1 MNILEFFFGIFK
13 EFFNTINVDIFGFGF
28 TWLELILAFAIIFA
42 VMSFLKGIV
51 GVGDHINLDSIL
63 HNYKMNNSTR
73 ENQVV
78 SKSYPSSDLV
88 DVWGDGTYLVP
99 KSKYYGD
106 D

>member
-13 EFFNTINVDIFGFGF
+13 ECFNTINVDFFGFGF
-28 TWLELILAFAIIFA
+28 TWLELILGVAIIFV
-42 VMSFLKGIV
+42 VMNFLKSVV
-51 GVGDHINLDSIL
+51 GVGDSIAFDRL
-63 HNYKMNNSTR
+63 VHDYKMTNRAR

-78 SKSYPSSDLV
+78 SKSYSSSDLV

>member
-28 TWLELILAFAIIFA
+28 TWLELLLAFAIIF
-42 VMSFLKGIV
+42 VVLSFLKGVV
-51 GVGDHINLDSIL
+51 GVGDHIMLDNIL
-63 HNYKMNNSTR
+63 KRKENNKER
-73 ENQVV
+73 ENQVT
-78 SKSYPSSDLV
+78 SKIYSSSDV
-88 DVWGDGTYLVP
+88 IDVWGDGTYLVP